1 MAKKM
6 MTAAEK
12 EAAETEVKET
22 VEDMAKDVAEKVSDE
37 RPKKKTKPKHSTVA
51 RTPAREKAAS
61 DDVKRG
67 GLKGVIVDPDENYP
81 KLLHLIVSVG
91 KDDTRDMD
99 EFVSQVRETLT
110 DECSAKNVA
119 VLMQQYAIE
128 GQHILSHHYD
138 EAVAKL
144 RSEEP
149 DTDE

>member
-37 RPKKKTKPKHSTVA
+37 RPKKKAKHSTVA
-51 RTPAREKAAS
+51 RTPAQEKAS
-61 DDVKRG
+61 TDSRKHDP
-67 GLKGVIVDPDENYP
+67 LKGVTIDPDENYP

-99 EFVSQVRETLT
+99 EFVSQVRETLV
-110 DECSAKNVA
+110 DDCSAKNVA
-119 VLMQQYAIE
+119 VLMQQYAIQ

-138 EAVAKL
+138 AAVAKL
-144 RSEEP
+144 RPEEP